1 MPRGVILAMFFLL
14 VLVKYVLCGTTGFF
28 LPGSRHSGGLW
39 FGLGCWQGFVVVFV
53 GVVVWLLVVFVV
65 FVVFCFVWFVVCF
78 VLLLFVGS
86 IVIVNV
92 LLVVRCV
99 PSVA

>member
-39 FGLGCWQGFVVVFV
+39 FGLGCWQGFC
-53 GVVVWLLVVFVV
+53 VVVWLFVV
-65 FVVFCFVWFVVCF
+65 FVVLFVVWLVWLVVF
-78 VLLLFVGS
+78 VCV